1 MPVASRVNLRSKDQN
16 TEKQS
21 LFLLC
26 CLVGERIPERP
37 LLGKIAFENRALKDT
52 WSSHVMCVT
61 PKKKM
66 RNWNPPNF
74 IVVQKSGK
82 LLTTKLSGPFS
93 PTGNVLSTK
102 YVTKKTGHA
111 CACLLNASETRIVF
125 FYNSQ
130 HIPAR
135 KKKLKIH
142 IFSHLRDQFTY
153 FLTSGQILG
162 EIRSNRGSA
171 NLRQERG
178 ILQNS
183 SKNRSTVFK
192 TH

>member
-1 MPVASRVNLRSKDQN
+1 MTATNQYKPSNIEFGLSEKIKQILIRTQVPVASRVNLRSKDQN

-21 LFLLC
+21 FFY
-26 CLVGERIPERP
+26 VAWWGERIPERP

-93 PTGNVLSTK
+93 PTSGTVSKRDFCPPPNDF
-102 YVTKKTGHA
+102 
-111 CACLLNASETRIVF
+111 SEFRTMRIVAVTGDGF
-125 FYNSQ
+125 NMS
-130 HIPAR
+130 PA
-135 KKKLKIH
+135 
-142 IFSHLRDQFTY
+142 
-153 FLTSGQILG
+153 
-162 EIRSNRGSA
+162 
-171 NLRQERG
+171 
-178 ILQNS
+178 
-183 SKNRSTVFK
+183 
-192 TH
+192 